1 MLNAI
6 WEALKVVIED
16 YVFAAE
22 ASGKTGAEKKAEVV
36 TALDGV
42 VDAAATQYKLASIV
56 VSIIKF
62 FIPIVVDAVV
72 AKLNAEGKL
81 NPSSTSSTTATTTA
95 S

>member
-22 ASGKTGAEKKAEVV
+22 ASGKTGTEKKAEVV

-42 VDAAATQYKLASIV
+42 VDQAATQYKLSSIV

-72 AKLNAEGKL
+72 IKLNAEGKL
-81 NPSSTSSTTATTTA
+81 NPSTA

>member
-22 ASGKTGAEKKAEVV
+22 ANGKTGTEKKAEVV
-36 TALDGV
+36 TALDAV
-42 VDAAATQYKLASIV
+42 VDQAATEYKLASIV

-81 NPSSTSSTTATTTA
+81 NPSTA